1 MQDKTTRLADI
12 SSGVGLRINK
22 DKSKVMRINTNDVRP
37 VTLGGQPLEEV
48 DSFTY
53 LGSIVDKQGGTDM
66 DAGAR
71 IGKARAAFIML
82 KNIWNSKVIGTQ
94 TKLRI
99 FNSDV
104 KSVLFYGS
112 QTWRRTEKTLQRIQT
127 FINRCLRRIFNIWWP
142 EIICNEELW
151 QRGGQEPVI
160 RQILRRKWGW
170 IGYTLHKKT
179 GNVTHQSLFWNSQG
193 KRRRGRPNNS
203 WRRNTETEVQRMGFS
218 LCSVLRHSH
227 HDCTFPV
234 SQ

>member
-1 MQDKTTRLADI
+1 MSCRVVHCGQLSTGFEVGTGVRQGCLLSPFMLLLAIDWVMKATTKEKNNGIQWTPWSQLEDLDYADDLALLSHSRAQMQYKTTRLADI

-99 FNSDV
+99 FNSNV

-112 QTWRRTEKTLQRIQT
+112 HTWRRTEKTLQRIQT

-142 EIICNEELW
+142 EIICN
-151 QRGGQEPVI
+151 
-160 RQILRRKWGW
+160 
-170 IGYTLHKKT
+170 
-179 GNVTHQSLFWNSQG
+179 
-193 KRRRGRPNNS
+193 
-203 WRRNTETEVQRMGFS
+203 
-218 LCSVLRHSH
+218 
-227 HDCTFPV
+227 
-234 SQ
+234 